1 MIKNNYLFLHPV
13 PMVGIFQS
21 ANIEILR
28 QFMNIL
34 DIILLICFVPAVI
47 QGFRK
52 GFISQVIAIIS
63 IIAGV
68 WLSVQ
73 FASPVTTW
81 LAQYIQG
88 TEQVLKVVS
97 FALIFIAVIAGLAL
111 LGKLIEGT
119 MKLIMLGW
127 LNRLLGVIFSLVKA
141 GLIVGLVIM
150 AFCSLNNTFQFVSEE
165 VLNQSVLFPPLK
177 NMAYTVFPYL
187 KDLLFWN
194 K

>member
-1 MIKNNYLFLHPV
+1 
-13 PMVGIFQS
+13 
-21 ANIEILR
+21 
-28 QFMNIL
+28 MNIL
-34 DIILLICFVPAVI
+34 DIILLICFIPAAI
-47 QGFRK
+47 QGFQK

-73 FASPVTTW
+73 FASEVTVW

-88 TEQVLKVVS
+88 SEQVLKVVS
-97 FALIFIAVIAGLAL
+97 FALIFITVIAGLAL
-111 LGKLIEGT
+111 LGRLVEGT
-119 MKLIMLGW
+119 VKLIMLGW
-127 LNRLLGVIFSLVKA
+127 LNRLLGVVFSLVKA
-141 GLIVGLVIM
+141 SLIVGLIIM
-150 AFCSLNNTFQFVSEE
+150 AFCSLNNTFQFVSED

>member
-1 MIKNNYLFLHPV
+1 
-13 PMVGIFQS
+13 
-21 ANIEILR
+21 
-28 QFMNIL
+28 MNIL

-73 FASPVTTW
+73 FASPVTAW
-81 LAQYIQG
+81 LAQYIEG
-88 TEQVLKVVS
+88 SEQVLKVVA
-97 FALIFIAVIAGLAL
+97 FALIFIAVIASLVL

-119 MKLIMLGW
+119 VKLIMLGW
-127 LNRLLGVIFSLVKA
+127 LNRLLGVVLSLVKA

-150 AFCSLNNTFQFVSEE
+150 AFCSLNNTFQFVSED
-165 VLNQSVLFPPLK
+165 VLNESVLFPPLK

>member
-1 MIKNNYLFLHPV
+1 
-13 PMVGIFQS
+13 
-21 ANIEILR
+21 
-28 QFMNIL
+28 MNIL

-73 FASPVTTW
+73 FASPVTAW

-88 TEQVLKVVS
+88 SEQVLKVVS
-97 FALIFIAVIAGLAL
+97 FALIFIAVAAGLAI

-127 LNRLLGVIFSLVKA
+127 LNRLLGVIFSLIKA

-150 AFCSLNNTFQFVSEE
+150 AFCSLNNTFNFVSEE
-165 VLNQSVLFPPLK
+165 TLSQSVLFPPLK

>member
-1 MIKNNYLFLHPV
+1 
-13 PMVGIFQS
+13 
-21 ANIEILR
+21 
-28 QFMNIL
+28 MNIL
-34 DIILLICFVPAVI
+34 DIILLICFIPAAI
-47 QGFRK
+47 QGFQK

-73 FASPVTTW
+73 FASEVTVW

-88 TEQVLKVVS
+88 SEQVLKVVS

-111 LGKLIEGT
+111 LGRLVEGT
-119 MKLIMLGW
+119 VKLIMLGW
-127 LNRLLGVIFSLVKA
+127 LNRLLGVVFSLVKA
-141 GLIVGLVIM
+141 SLIVGLIIM
-150 AFCSLNNTFQFVSEE
+150 AFCSLNNTFQFVSED

-177 NMAYTVFPYL
+177 NMAYTIFPYL